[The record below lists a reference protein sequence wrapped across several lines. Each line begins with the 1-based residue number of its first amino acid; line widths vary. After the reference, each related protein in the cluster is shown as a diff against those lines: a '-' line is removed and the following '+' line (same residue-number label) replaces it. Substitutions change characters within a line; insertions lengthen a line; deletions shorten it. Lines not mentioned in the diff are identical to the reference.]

1 MKKKNGVTKRT
12 WDKKVRVFARESTS
26 AWRDLEAF
34 VKAHCGKKTEK
45 ARMAMMDELCPI
57 VDKYVD
63 INCKIRDWCHKNGV
77 DIGEF
82 ICDVDNLGFD
92 CM

>member
-1 MKKKNGVTKRT
+1 MKKNGVTRKT
-12 WDKKVRVFARESTS
+12 WDKNVRRFAMESTS

-34 VKAHCGKKTEK
+34 AKSHCKRSEK
-45 ARMAMMDELCPI
+45 ARQAFLDELCPL